1 MDKKLYLISIQVEG
15 CEQEEASKADMNDD
29 DDGLDDFGNDEQHED
44 DKDATDDQH
53 QMDTEGNVGD
63 LVGQG
68 GDIAG
73 IGFKTVV
80 DKSISEAMKEQT
92 GNRVGDKSQESEVNV
107 DNLDLQLPTSI
118 AHLYTEGLGHD
129 VVDSQDH
136 DQMVRWMKF
145 LEEHED
151 EGDIAGTD
159 LLKTMEL
166 VDENVLVGSIEK
178 ADQDYDSGASDREML
193 NVDDEQIE
201 LGK

>member
-1 MDKKLYLISIQVEG
+1 
-15 CEQEEASKADMNDD
+15 
-29 DDGLDDFGNDEQHED
+29 
-44 DKDATDDQH
+44 
-53 QMDTEGNVGD
+53 
-63 LVGQG
+63 
-68 GDIAG
+68 
-73 IGFKTVV
+73 VV

-201 LGK
+201 LGKQILQSLERDEEEEELDGATTDTEDQEELDKEVV